1 MVAGFVAGSARSDP
15 DLEKAKIIGEEMKKP
30 LSWEEY
36 FMTLALV
43 ASLKS
48 KDSSTQVGAVI
59 IDNKTRKVISAGY
72 NGFPRYLDDN
82 KIPQTRPEKYLYVV
96 HAELNAIL
104 HAERQ
109 LSDCMLYVTSF
120 PCSECMKAI
129 IQTGIKTV
137 VYLNELKGD
146 DWEISKNATMKL
158 AELAGIDVRCF
169 SGQNKIIEFLRSK
182 VNVRSGE

>member
-1 MVAGFVAGSARSDP
+1 MQ
-15 DLEKAKIIGEEMKKP
+15 KP

-48 KDSSTQVGAVI
+48 KDPSTQVGAVI
-59 IDNKTRKVISAGY
+59 IDNKTRKMISSGY
-72 NGFPRYLDDN
+72 NGFPRHLDDS

-109 LSDCMLYVTSF
+109 LDGCALYATSF
-120 PCSECMKAI
+120 PCSECMKAV
-129 IQTGIKTV
+129 IQTGINTV
-137 VYLNELKGD
+137 VYLNDLSGD
-146 DWEISKNATMKL
+146 NWEESRKATMKL
-158 AELAGIDVRCF
+158 AELTGVEVRKF
-169 SGQNKIIEFLRSK
+169 SGQNEIIDYLKTKI
-182 VNVRSGE
+182 NVRI

>member
-1 MVAGFVAGSARSDP
+1 MNRI
-15 DLEKAKIIGEEMKKP
+15 EKAKNP

-36 FMTLALV
+36 FMILALV

-59 IDNKTRKVISAGY
+59 VDNKTRKVISSGY

-109 LSDCMLYVTSF
+109 LNDCTMYVSVY
-120 PCSECMKAI
+120 PCSECMKAV

-137 VYLNELKGD
+137 IYLNELSGD
-146 DWEISKNATMKL
+146 DWQKSKEATEKM
-158 AELAGIDVRCF
+158 AELAKVEIRQFTGSNEIID
-169 SGQNKIIEFLRSK
+169 FLQSK
-182 VNVRSGE
+182 VNMR

>member
-1 MVAGFVAGSARSDP
+1 MNHV
-15 DLEKAKIIGEEMKKP
+15 EKSKSS

-36 FMTLALV
+36 FMILALV

-59 IDNKTRKVISAGY
+59 VDNKTHKVISSGY
-72 NGFPRYLDDN
+72 NGFPRYLDDD
-82 KIPQTRPEKYLYVV
+82 KIPQARPEKYMYVV

-109 LSDCMLYVTSF
+109 LNDCTMYVSVY
-120 PCSECMKAI
+120 PCSECMKAL

-137 VYLNELKGD
+137 IYLNELSGD
-146 DWEISKNATMKL
+146 DWRKSKEATEKMAKL
-158 AELAGIDVRCF
+158 AKVEIRQFRGSNEIID
-169 SGQNKIIEFLRSK
+169 FLQSK
-182 VNVRSGE
+182 VNTRRS

>member
-1 MVAGFVAGSARSDP
+1 MNQEIPKR
-15 DLEKAKIIGEEMKKP
+15 IP

-48 KDSSTQVGAVI
+48 KDLSTQVGAVI
-59 IDNKTRKVISAGY
+59 IDNKSKKVVSSGY
-72 NGFPRYLDDN
+72 NGFPRYVDDAL
-82 KIPQTRPEKYLYVV
+82 IPQNRPEKYFYVV

-109 LSDCMLYVTSF
+109 LSNCTIYVTSF

-129 IQTGIKTV
+129 IQTGIKKV
-137 VYLNELKGD
+137 VYLFDLSGD
-146 DWEISKNATMKL
+146 NWEISKAATLKL
-158 AELAGIDVRCF
+158 AELAQVSVVNFESKPNEIIDFLKSKMTVR
-169 SGQNKIIEFLRSK
+169 KPE
-182 VNVRSGE
+182 

>member
-1 MVAGFVAGSARSDP
+1 
-15 DLEKAKIIGEEMKKP
+15 MKNP

-59 IDNKTRKVISAGY
+59 VDNQTKKVVSAGY

-82 KIPQTRPEKYLYVV
+82 KVPKSRPEKYLYVV

-104 HAERQ
+104 HAERD
-109 LSDCMLYVTSF
+109 LTDCTLYVSVF
-120 PCSECMKAI
+120 PCSECMKAA
-129 IQTGIKTV
+129 IQTGIKQV
-137 VYLNELKGD
+137 IYLNNLSGD
-146 DWEISKNATMKL
+146 NWEQSVAATLKL
-158 AELAGIDVRCF
+158 AELAGITVRQF
-169 SGQNKIIEFLRSK
+169 EGKNEIIDYLQSK
-182 VNVRSGE
+182 VNVRRD

>member
-1 MVAGFVAGSARSDP
+1 
-15 DLEKAKIIGEEMKKP
+15 MKKP

-48 KDSSTQVGAVI
+48 KDTSTQVGAVI
-59 IDNKTRKVISAGY
+59 IDNKTRKVISSGY
-72 NGFPRYLDDN
+72 NGFPRYLDDSQ
-82 KIPQTRPEKYLYVV
+82 IPQTRPEKYLYVV

-104 HAERQ
+104 HAERN
-109 LSDCMLYVTSF
+109 LSDCTLYVTSF

-137 VYLNELKGD
+137 IYLSELSGD
-146 DWEISKNATMKL
+146 DWESSRNATMKL
-158 AELAGIDVRCF
+158 AELAKIDVRRF
-169 SGQNKIIEFLRSK
+169 TGQNEIIDFLKSK
-182 VNVRSGE
+182 MNVREAE

>member
-1 MVAGFVAGSARSDP
+1 MRT
-15 DLEKAKIIGEEMKKP
+15 

-48 KDSSTQVGAVI
+48 KDASTQVGAVI
-59 IDNKTRKVISAGY
+59 IDNKTRKVISSGY

-104 HAERQ
+104 HAERN
-109 LSDCMLYVTSF
+109 LSECTLYVTSF
-120 PCSECMKAI
+120 PCSECMKAV

-137 VYLNELKGD
+137 IYLNELSGN
-146 DWEISKNATMKL
+146 DWESSRNATMKL
-158 AELAGIDVRCF
+158 AELANIEVRQF
-169 SGQNKIIEFLRSK
+169 AGQNEIIDFLKSK
-182 VNVRSGE
+182 VNIRQPDLE